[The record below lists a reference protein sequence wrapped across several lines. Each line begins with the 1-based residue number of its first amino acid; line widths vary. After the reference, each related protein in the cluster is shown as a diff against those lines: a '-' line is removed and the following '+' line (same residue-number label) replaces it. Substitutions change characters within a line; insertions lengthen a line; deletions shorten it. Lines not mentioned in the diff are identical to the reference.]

1 MISHGYVAVLAEPHA
16 DDSIRKILESWLA
29 RFEKVEQVVPGVQ
42 AGNTTTAIQQPL
54 DLIPADHLQFRVI
67 QGGDFAWAYLTRGRR
82 VIETTGLPQEKIALC
97 LDILLELPGVTEI
110 VDQHDDRR
118 LDELERD
125 GLM

>member
-1 MISHGYVAVLAEPHA
+1 MISRGYVAVLAEPHT
-16 DDSIRKILESWLA
+16 DDSIRKFIESWLA
-29 RFEKVEQVVPGVQ
+29 RFERVEQVVPGIQ
-42 AGNTTTAIQQPL
+42 AGNTTTALQNPK
-54 DLIPADHLQFRVI
+54 DLIPSDHLQFRVI
-67 QGGDFAWAYLTRGRR
+67 LGTDFAWAYLTRGRR
-82 VIETTGLPQEKIALC
+82 VIETTGLPHEKISLC